1 MLSLQRSP
9 FGVYQAW
16 ALKVDLS
23 PPGFDRKLRSI
34 RCSKGTELLQARNF
48 QAMLQM
54 VNSERT
60 KQDQSV
66 SSVIIKAQVG
76 LAMLVQRPL
85 ILSFLRKQERAV
97 VSRKLARICEA
108 VATESCATLLYHD
121 ARRVDS
127 IDTSGL
133 SLKKPRLT

>member
-9 FGVYQAW
+9 FGVCQAW
-16 ALKVDLS
+16 ALKINLS
-23 PPGFDRKLRSI
+23 PPRLDRKLRSI
-34 RCSKGTELLQARNF
+34 RCSKGTELLQARDF

-66 SSVIIKAQVG
+66 SSVVNKAQVG

-85 ILSFLRKQERAV
+85 ILSFPRKQERAV
-97 VSRKLARICEA
+97 VSRNLARICEA
-108 VATESCATLLYHD
+108 FAA
-121 ARRVDS
+121 
-127 IDTSGL
+127 
-133 SLKKPRLT
+133 